1 MPGVPEVVGQTQTAA
16 ETSIIGAGLSVG
28 KITRQSSDTVP
39 VDTVISQE
47 LTAGSPPLAP
57 GQSSSLQ

>member
-1 MPGVPEVVGQTQTAA
+1 MGQTQTAA
-16 ETSIIGAGLSVG
+16 ETSIIGVGLSVG